1 MRRFSR
7 SLVVLA
13 ILLSG
18 TVLVPYAAFPSER
31 FGWQLL
37 ADAYKP
43 DLSVTKADSSDPVA
57 AWNTLTYTLTVTNN
71 GASEATGVRLADML
85 PNSVTFASATP
96 SQGCSESGGTVTCN
110 LGTLANSASTTVTIV
125 VTPTQVGQII
135 NWTLIRGNE
144 DESNMANNTATELTQ
159 VEGQSY
165 RVYLPI
171 VLKKHQ

>member
-31 FGWQLL
+31 FGWQLF

-43 DLSVTKADSSDPVA
+43 NLSVTKADSSDPVVA
-57 AWNTLTYTLTVTNN
+57 GDTLTYTLTITNN
-71 GASEATGVRLADML
+71 GPSEATGVTLADIL
-85 PNSVTFASATP
+85 PNSVTFGSATP
-96 SQGCSESGGTVTCN
+96 SQGSCSKLDGTVTCS
-110 LGTLANSASTTVTIV
+110 LGTLANGASLTVTIV
-125 VTPTQVGQII
+125 VTPTQVG
-135 NWTLIRGNE
+135 LITNAANVMGNE
-144 DESNMANNTATELTQ
+144 GDPDTADNLTTEYTNISQ
-159 VEGQSY
+159 Y

-171 VLKKHQ
+171 VLKNHQ